1 MSFDLAKTPTIQA
14 VTHAD
19 EHALADDLSQ
29 RVREAVSQAE
39 TTVEATEAED
49 ARAVAQHSL
58 EKARRAERALSAL
71 APPLNRGAAAAIGQ
85 AGDELIESPGGA
97 EKTEFKFGGLGGRK
111 GGGGPGA

>member
-49 ARAVAQHSL
+49 ARAVAQHNL

-71 APPLNRGAAAAIGQ
+71 ARSLNAEAAAATKEAVG
-85 AGDELIESPGGA
+85 ALIESAARGGKPKVKLA
-97 EKTEFKFGGLGGRK
+97 GLATLASQG
-111 GGGGPGA
+111 